1 MDFVKE
7 LTKILKDVK
16 IERPKKDIIVKSKDR
31 NSSKDIVEKWL
42 KKNKIAYKDV
52 FKASKS
58 SSINVFEIAGIA
70 DIIFKPIIQKGAGGV
85 KFEHELER
93 DLKNYWNGVERKDL
107 QHGDVLAEMERVVKI
122 SPKDIWTTVPM
133 GSQNQRRLLTFNGAN
148 LSVSNSTGKTLT
160 DITLK
165 NSAGKEVYL
174 SLKMSKSFYILSA
187 AIEQYFAN
195 PTMQVKLCKFF
206 GMDGYKMGGFGDKY
220 QCDTGK
226 ANYSKAKDNIQ
237 NFLSEVYGTD
247 VIIIHKKT
255 TSDVKVS
262 KITKGSFSKI
272 NLNALNEDSYVYPES
287 GIRKYA
293 VIKMRGTINGSSYKI
308 DFQFRGT
315 TASDTG
321 PKYLRILLERI

>member
-7 LTKILKDVK
+7 LTKILKDTK
-16 IERPKKDIIVKSKDR
+16 IERPKKDIVVKSKDR
-31 NSSKDIVEKWL
+31 NASKDIVEKWL
-42 KKNKIAYKDV
+42 KKNKITYKDI

-58 SSINVFEIAGIA
+58 SSINVFEITGIA

-93 DLKNYWNGVERKDL
+93 DLKNYWNGVEKKDL
-107 QHGDVLAEMERVVKI
+107 QHGDVLLEMEKVVKI
-122 SPKDIWTTVPM
+122 SPKDVWTTVPM
-133 GSQNQRRLLTFNGAN
+133 GSQNQRRLLTFSGGN

-195 PTMQVKLCKFF
+195 PTTQIKLCEFF
-206 GMDGYKMGGFGDKY
+206 GLDGYRMGGFGVKY
-220 QCDTGK
+220 RCETTS
-226 ANYSKAKDNIQ
+226 NYAKAKNNIQ
-237 NFLSEVYGTD
+237 EFLSEVYGTD
-247 VIIIHKKT
+247 VIIIHKKA
-255 TSDVKVS
+255 SNNVKVS
-262 KITKGSFSKI
+262 KISKGTFAKI
-272 NLNALNEDSYVYPES
+272 SLSPLSEDSYVYPEPNV
-287 GIRKYA
+287 RKYA
-293 VIKMRGTINGSSYKI
+293 VIKMRGTINGSTYKI

-315 TASDTG
+315 TAADTG